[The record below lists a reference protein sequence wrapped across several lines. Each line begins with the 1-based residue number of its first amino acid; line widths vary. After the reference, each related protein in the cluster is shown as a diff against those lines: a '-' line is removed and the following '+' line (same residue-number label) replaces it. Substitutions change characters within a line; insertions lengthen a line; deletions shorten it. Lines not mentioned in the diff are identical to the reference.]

1 VEILCWNVRGINSQI
16 KLTTIRSKILETN
29 CEIIYLQET
38 KRENFD
44 QIFIR
49 QFFPSTFDR
58 FKFIPSVGAS
68 GGTIMIWK
76 SSRFNG
82 QVISQNDYAMS
93 VEFESML
100 SGAVWILTNVY
111 ALYTP
116 EGKIE
121 FMNWLHD
128 FVMSDDTDC
137 LLVGDFNLIRKPS
150 DQNRPGGNVQEMFRF
165 NEVISHLRL
174 EELPLQGN

>member
-1 VEILCWNVRGINSQI
+1 M
-16 KLTTIRSKILETN
+16 N

-121 FMNWLHD
+121 FMN
-128 FVMSDDTDC
+128 
-137 LLVGDFNLIRKPS
+137 
-150 DQNRPGGNVQEMFRF
+150 
-165 NEVISHLRL
+165 
-174 EELPLQGN
+174 